1 MKEKIFYCMLFMVL
15 LALIIWMLSL
25 GYRPH
30 AVIAGGIRC
39 SL

>member
-15 LALIIWMLSL
+15 IVLAIWLLSQ

-30 AVIAGGIRC
+30 AVIAGGI
-39 SL
+39 